1 MWQEAGA
8 GEVATPDRGGQ
19 RATKA
24 WATRPGPR
32 DPAKRKHS
40 WPAAARRPEQEGS
53 AAGGVRATP
62 RGRRSRRT
70 QRAGRGPA
78 RSRLAQG
85 PCRQSG
91 TSYRRAS
98 EMTLLA
104 TSRIKPSPV
113 RAHAALADP
122 PLLDPSAGH
131 GSQRSFQLRL
141 LSYPKLPPGQLSQ
154 APPTSANTTVAACS
168 EDCAGRCG
176 AAVCGQL
183 RSIKALFQPPDP
195 SSQASPF
202 CRRHCEKYNLLLF
215 QDDQL
220 GLKKHGRPTQGTAFS
235 GSSLTVAFK

>member
-8 GEVATPDRGGQ
+8 GEVATPGRGGQ

-85 PCRQSG
+85 PCWQSG

-104 TSRIKPSPV
+104 ISRIKPSPV
-113 RAHAALADP
+113 RAHAALADRPSWTRLRATALSVASNSGFFLTPNCPLASFHRPLQHLLTQQLLPVQRTALGGAGPQCVGSCDQSKLCSNPRTP
-122 PLLDPSAGH
+122 PRKRLPSVGGTVRNTICCSFKMTSLDLKNTADPPRARRSAGH
-131 GSQRSFQLRL
+131 L
-141 LSYPKLPPGQLSQ
+141 
-154 APPTSANTTVAACS
+154 
-168 EDCAGRCG
+168 
-176 AAVCGQL
+176 
-183 RSIKALFQPPDP
+183 
-195 SSQASPF
+195 
-202 CRRHCEKYNLLLF
+202 
-215 QDDQL
+215 
-220 GLKKHGRPTQGTAFS
+220 
-235 GSSLTVAFK
+235 

>member
-8 GEVATPDRGGQ
+8 GEVATPGRRGQ
-19 RATKA
+19 RAAKA

-40 WPAAARRPEQEGS
+40 WPAAARQPEQEGS
-53 AAGGVRATP
+53 AADGVRATP
-62 RGRRSRRT
+62 RGRRSCRT
-70 QRAGRGPA
+70 QRRSRGPA

-98 EMTLLA
+98 EMTLPA
-104 TSRIKPSPV
+104 TSRIKPSPI
-113 RAHAALADP
+113 RAHASLADP
-122 PLLDPSAGH
+122 PLLDPSVGH

-168 EDCAGRCG
+168 EACAGRCG

-202 CRRHCEKYNLLLF
+202 CRRHCEKYICCSFKMTSL
-215 QDDQL
+215 D
-220 GLKKHGRPTQGTAFS
+220 LKNTADPPRARRS
-235 GSSLTVAFK
+235 AGHL